1 MRRPSCDFEVHT
13 DRVPGVA
20 TSRWSAEWRRSVTI
34 VMGVTGKPQENH
46 RKTIGK
52 WWFYGVLMGVTRP
65 GNDCYIANW
74 KITMLLMGK
83 LTISMAIFN
92 SKLLVITG
100 GYFMENPMENP
111 IEKMDVLGKQCIFF
125 QVVAG

>member
-1 MRRPSCDFEVHT
+1 
-13 DRVPGVA
+13 
-20 TSRWSAEWRRSVTI
+20 
-34 VMGVTGKPQENH
+34 
-46 RKTIGK
+46 
-52 WWFYGVLMGVTRP
+52 
-65 GNDCYIANW
+65 
-74 KITMLLMGK
+74 MLLMGK

-125 QVVAG
+125 R